1 MLADMHCHFP
11 MHRVDAE
18 EAHAHVKG
26 WWGRLGDRVTGEGF
40 ELAAKFFND
49 KALNTGWR
57 VSLDGLAAGDV
68 GLVFSVLYWPF
79 SEFELE
85 SLHSAPPDP
94 GAFAL
99 LVQQLDDVEGEL
111 AAADPQGASHV
122 IVRREADLDDPGMRF
137 LHCVEGGF
145 HLGPEPDQV
154 VDQIRQLADRG
165 IFYITLAHLFFRQVA
180 ADAPAIP
187 SLSDAQYNDLFH
199 QPADGLTDLGKAAIR
214 AMHEHRI
221 VIDVSHMRP
230 DVIDATL
237 DELNTLDPGNTFPV
251 IASHVGVASAGPPD
265 HAYNLTCEA
274 MRAIRDRGGV
284 IGIITAQH
292 LLGET
297 LSVEDSIAVLKR
309 HIDGVA
315 EALGGHD
322 HTAIGTDLDGFI
334 TPTICGL
341 DSAAN
346 LADLQTWIHDLYP
359 AHAEA
364 ILHGN
369 AERVVR
375 TVLRQ
380 RED

>member
-11 MHRVDAE
+11 MHRVDSE
-18 EAHAHVKG
+18 EAHAHVKD
-26 WWGRLGDRVTGEGF
+26 WWGRLGDRVEGEGF
-40 ELAAKFFND
+40 ELAARFFND

-68 GLVFSVLYWPF
+68 GLVFSVLYWPL

-85 SLHSAPPDP
+85 SLHGAPPDP
-94 GAFAL
+94 GAFGL
-99 LVQQLDDVEGEL
+99 LVQQLDDVEREL
-111 AAADPQGASHV
+111 AAADPQGAPHV
-122 IVRREADLDDPGMRF
+122 IVRREADLDDPRMRF

-145 HLGPEPDQV
+145 HLGPEPGEV
-154 VDQIRQLADRG
+154 ADQIRQLADRG
-165 IFYITLAHLFFRQVA
+165 VFYITLAHLFFRQVA

-187 SLSDAQYNDLFH
+187 ALSDEQYNDLFH
-199 QPADGLTDLGKAAIR
+199 QPAEGLTDLGRAAIR
-214 AMHEHRI
+214 AMYDRR
-221 VIDVSHMRP
+221 VVVDVSHMRP
-230 DVIDATL
+230 DVIQATL
-237 DELNTLDPGNTFPV
+237 DELDTVDPGNTLPV

-265 HAYNLTCEA
+265 HAYNLTPDV

-297 LSVEDSIAVLKR
+297 NSVEDSIAVLKR

-315 EALGGHD
+315 EALGGHE

-346 LADLQTWIHDLYP
+346 LADLQTWIRDLYP
-359 AHAEA
+359 ADAEA

-375 TVLRQ
+375 SVLRQ
-380 RED
+380 RGG

>member
-11 MHRVDAE
+11 MHRVDSE
-18 EAHAHVKG
+18 EAHAHVKD
-26 WWGRLGDRVTGEGF
+26 WWTRLGDRVKGEGF

-49 KALNTGWR
+49 LALNTGWR

-85 SLHSAPPDP
+85 SLDGAPPDR
-94 GAFAL
+94 GAFEL
-99 LVQQLDDVEGEL
+99 LVQQLDDVEREL
-111 AAADPQGASHV
+111 AAADTQPHPPV
-122 IVRREADLDDPGMRF
+122 IVRKEADLDDPGMRF
-137 LHCVEGGF
+137 VHCVEGGF
-145 HLGPEPDQV
+145 HLGPKPGDV
-154 VDQIRQLADRG
+154 ADQIRQLAERDV
-165 IFYITLAHLFFRQVA
+165 FYITLAHLFFRQVA

-187 SLSDAQYNDLFH
+187 ALTDEQYNDLFP
-199 QPADGLTDLGKAAIR
+199 QPDAGLTDLGRAAIR
-214 AMHEHRI
+214 AMYEHR
-221 VIDVSHMRP
+221 VVVDVSHMRP
-230 DVIDATL
+230 DVIEATL
-237 DELNTLDPGNTFPV
+237 DELKTVDPGNTLPV

-265 HAYNLTCEA
+265 HAYNLSGKA

-292 LLGET
+292 LLGKT
-297 LSVEDSIAVLKR
+297 ASVEDSIAVLKR

-315 EALGGHD
+315 EALGGHE

-334 TPTICGL
+334 TPTISGL

-346 LADLQTWIHDLYP
+346 LADLQAWIRDLYP
-359 AHAEA
+359 ADAEA

-369 AERVVR
+369 AERVLR

-380 RED
+380 RGG